1 MIRNIALIIL
11 LLAGPFP
18 AVADQRL
25 DGLVTKTIEHLNSGD
40 NEAALAVASEAT
52 ALARSL
58 QRPDPATFANALN
71 NHAYLLFL
79 LGREPQMADR
89 LWQDGLDV
97 LAENELNFTDVWFRT
112 IYNISAA
119 LIARGDRQTADSRIA
134 KMIKDAEQGGKQGM
148 ALAQA
153 ASFYYSHQDFQ
164 EAARLAMRVMDVE
177 PELLRPAATQIYLEY
192 VKTTD
197 RLYETGDVPGAAA
210 LADALL
216 KLAETYFPGEAQ
228 MIRNA
233 HFRIHSQAFQA
244 KDYLRAANALTG
256 WVAVGGL
263 AENELAYVDE
273 MASSMVTAAQLSY
286 YKEKRDVQLDYA
298 FLAIAFARALG
309 RTDDPRLG
317 WALRELAAAQSNLQQ
332 SEEAAKSLRQAL
344 AVLHRSAEGRQG
356 AHLIYADMASN
367 AWLAG
372 DFPLA
377 LNMFAKAEASY
388 DAGGDRHRLSD
399 TDQAIFLFN
408 RAGLHVELKE
418 FEKAVEL
425 LERAIPLHE
434 GSRRERAFK
443 WNDETLIATFLD
455 RLALVRS
462 ELGDDDEA
470 LRQSD
475 RAIDLSRR
483 FYPEQHPDRARRL
496 ANAADLRGVYGMKDE
511 AEQLLREAV
520 AIYREA
526 LPDDVPDL
534 VETEFKLALTLL
546 SKGKFNEASVL
557 LERIVEARKSP
568 AYRERI
574 GDAAWE
580 FELFAWARLIADQP
594 GAGEAAFEALQW
606 TQIASSAR
614 ALSGAA
620 ERLSVSDNN
629 LSALIR
635 ERQDLLLENTIRTKA
650 LMASLASSDTTGSDL
665 ASGRGRLSAIEQ
677 RLQEIDGQLSDGGFD
692 LIGLG
697 AVRPIGIQAVQR
709 LLKADEVLVTFLLP
723 SLKPGVFPE
732 TTGSSNRV
740 VAISRDSFKWGKIGE
755 ISRRKLAARG
765 RAFRCQMAIADAG
778 CRSGENKI
786 LRAVLDEGD
795 EQPEA
800 SATESSEFELSE
812 ARALYRDLFGSVEE
826 LVSDKEHLIV
836 VPPGD
841 LLSLPFHALVVD
853 GGGDSLKQ
861 ANWLI
866 RRQAVSILPS
876 VPSLRA
882 LRSEVAVRQPAERN
896 FLGIGDPVIGSPASV
911 DCGTINIAALR
922 AAPPDIALFDQDG
935 SVGLPV
941 ADVTRIASLPRLP
954 DTVCELQALRS
965 ALGGSEQDLLL
976 AEDATERRLKKLDL
990 DGVLANYRV
999 LAFATHGL
1007 VAGEG
1012 GGTEPGL
1019 VLTPPQEGSVDDD
1032 GLLTASEVSA
1042 LKLNADFVVLSA
1054 CNTAAGDRSD
1064 AQGLSGLARAFFHA
1078 GARALLVTHWSVYSE
1093 AAVRLTT
1100 ATFAARRKNP
1110 DIGRAEALRS
1120 AMLSI
1125 IDDPAASA
1133 EQLHPAYWA
1142 PFAVVGEGG

>member
-1 MIRNIALIIL
+1 MLKRALLVVL
-11 LLAGPFP
+11 LFAGSFQ
-18 AVADQRL
+18 ALADQRL
-25 DGLVTKTIEHLNSGD
+25 NGLVTKTIEHLNTGD
-40 NEAALAVASEAT
+40 HEAALAVASEAT
-52 ALARSL
+52 AHARSL
-58 QRPDPATFANALN
+58 RRPDPETFANALN
-71 NHAYLLFL
+71 NQAYLLFL
-79 LGREPQMADR
+79 LGREPQTADL
-89 LWQDGLDV
+89 LWQESLAV
-97 LAENELNFTDVWFRT
+97 LAGNDLIFNDVWFRT
-112 IYNISAA
+112 TYNIAAA
-119 LIARGDRQTADSRIA
+119 LIARGDRQAADSRIA
-134 KMIKDAEQGGKQGM
+134 KMISDAEDGGKLGM

-153 ASFYYSHQDFQ
+153 ASFYYSHEDFGQ
-164 EAARLAMRVMDVE
+164 AARLAIRVMDVE

-197 RLYETGDVPGAAA
+197 RLYEAGDVPAAAA

-216 KLAETYFPGEAQ
+216 KLAEVYFPGETQ
-228 MIRNA
+228 MLRNA
-233 HFRIHSQAFQA
+233 HFRIHSQAFRA
-244 KDYLRAANALTG
+244 NDYLRAANALTA

-286 YKEKRDVQLDYA
+286 YKEKREVQLDYA

-309 RTDDPRLG
+309 QKDDPRLG

-344 AVLHRSAEGRQG
+344 AVLLKSAEGRQG
-356 AHLIYADMASN
+356 AHLIYADMANN
-367 AWLAG
+367 AWLGG
-372 DFPLA
+372 DYPLA
-377 LNMFAKAEASY
+377 LSMFAKAEASY
-388 DAGGDRHRLSD
+388 AAGGERHRLSD

-418 FEKAVEL
+418 FDKAVEL
-425 LERAIPLHE
+425 LERAIALHE
-434 GSRRERAFK
+434 ESRRKRAFK
-443 WNDETLIATFLD
+443 WNDETLTATFLG

-462 ELGDDDEA
+462 ELGDGDEA
-470 LRQSD
+470 LKQSD

-483 FYPEQHPDRARRL
+483 FYPEKHPDRARRL
-496 ANAADLRGVYGMKDE
+496 ANAADLRGVYGMNDE
-511 AEQLLREAV
+511 AEQLLHEAV
-520 AIYREA
+520 AIYRDV

-534 VETEFKLALTLL
+534 VETEFKLALMQL
-546 SKGKFNEASVL
+546 SRGKFNDAAVL
-557 LERIVEARKSP
+557 LDRIVEARKSP

-574 GDAAWE
+574 GEAAWE

-620 ERLSVSDNN
+620 ERLSVSDDK

-635 ERQDLLLENTIRTKA
+635 ERQDLLLENTVRTKA
-650 LMASLASSDTTGSDL
+650 LMVSLASSVEAGPDL
-665 ASGRGRLSAIEQ
+665 ASGRGRLSEIEH
-677 RLQEIDGQLSDGGFD
+677 RLQEIDGMLSDDGFD

-697 AVRPIGIQAVQR
+697 AVRPLEIQAVQH
-709 LLKADEVLVTFLLP
+709 LLQSDEVLVTFLLP
-723 SLKPGVFPE
+723 SLKPGIFPE
-732 TTGSSNRV
+732 ITGSSNRV
-740 VAISRDSFKWGKIGE
+740 VAISKESVKWGEIGE
-755 ISRRKLAARG
+755 ISRRNLVARG
-765 RAFRCQMAIADAG
+765 RAFRCQMAVADAG
-778 CRSGENKI
+778 CRSGRNRI
-786 LRAVLDEGD
+786 LRAVLDEED
-795 EQPEA
+795 DQPAAA
-800 SATESSEFELSE
+800 SEVSEFDYSE
-812 ARALYRDLFGSVEE
+812 ARSLYRDLFGSVEE
-826 LVSDKEHLIV
+826 LVSDKKHLIV

-853 GGGDSLKQ
+853 GGGDSLKH

-882 LRSEVAVRQPAERN
+882 LRSEAAVRQPAERN
-896 FLGIGDPVIGSPASV
+896 FLGVGDPVIGSPASV
-911 DCGTINIAALR
+911 DCDSVNIAALR

-941 ADVTRIASLPRLP
+941 ADVARIASLPRLP

-965 ALGGSEQDLLL
+965 ALGESEQDLLL
-976 AEDATERRLKKLDL
+976 AEDATERRLKKLDF
-990 DGVLANYRV
+990 DGALANYRV

-1012 GGTEPGL
+1012 GSTEPGL
-1019 VLTPPQEGSVDDD
+1019 VLTPPQRGSVDDD

-1054 CNTAAGDRSD
+1054 CNTAAGERSD

-1110 DIGRAEALRS
+1110 DTGRAEALRS

-1125 IDDPAASA
+1125 IDDPSASA